1 MHLSQVFKVREG
13 VKPDDQVILNPP
25 LNLIEGS
32 RVRPRL
38 EAKN

>member
-25 LNLIEGS
+25 LNLVEGS
-32 RVRPRL
+32 RVQPRL